1 MNFVKSQKCDK
12 IYESSKFCTF
22 VPHFQIIIMT
32 IEKNKVVSLTYTLR
46 DGSALGS
53 VVEVADEQNALTF
66 IYGAGMML
74 PSFEANLSELKSGSD
89 FSFLLKAAE
98 AYGEFNPEA
107 VIEVAKNAFAD
118 ENGVVNEDLLQLGK
132 PVMMHDEQGHR
143 MQARI
148 IAVTGEQVKL
158 DFNAPMAGK
167 DLHFTGKILTVRDAT
182 PSEIDHGHVHGP
194 GGHQH

>member
-1 MNFVKSQKCDK
+1 MEIS
-12 IYESSKFCTF
+12 
-22 VPHFQIIIMT
+22 
-32 IEKNKVVSLTYTLR
+32 KNKVVSLTYTLR
-46 DGSALGS
+46 DGGATGN

-74 PSFEANLSELKSGSD
+74 PSFEMNISELEAGKD

-107 VIEVAKNAFAD
+107 LIEVAKEAFAG
-118 ENGVVNEDLLQLGK
+118 EEGAVNEELIQIGK

-143 MQARI
+143 MQATI
-148 IAVTGEQVKL
+148 VGVTADKVKL

-167 DLHFTGKILTVRDAT
+167 DLHFTGKVVAVREAT
-182 PSEIDHGHVHGP
+182 ESELKHGHVHGP

>member
-1 MNFVKSQKCDK
+1 MN
-12 IYESSKFCTF
+12 
-22 VPHFQIIIMT
+22 

-46 DGSALGS
+46 DGSALGN
-53 VVEVADEQNALTF
+53 VVEVTNEQNPLTF

-74 PSFEANLSELKSGSD
+74 PSFEANLKEMETGSD

-98 AYGEFNPEA
+98 AYGDFNPEA
-107 VIEVAKNAFAD
+107 VIEVPKSAFAD
-118 ENGVVNEDLLQLGK
+118 ETGVVNEELIQLGK
-132 PVMMHDEQGHR
+132 PVMMHDEEGHR

-148 IAVTGEQVKL
+148 VGITADKVKL

-167 DLHFTGKILTVRDAT
+167 DLHFTGKVLTVRDAT
-182 PSEIDHGHVHGP
+182 ESELAHGHVHGP